1 MDANIE
7 HTDSTGLYTMDETV
21 LEDQILSEDDF
32 NNECIDIANGLCKTY
47 NKSKHNRRC
56 IPLTNYHN
64 LLALGC
70 YHKIKQVL
78 GLLPSQYVKQ
88 YVLNSVI
95 NYGDMRGLDFAFGL
109 PLALAAY
116 SGNERLFQL
125 LLCQGTDLLIVED
138 NGNNILHCLVILS
151 KTVPQVATQMY
162 LMLMADLKADIKN
175 KLLST
180 QNKDGQMPLDLGTVT
195 CAFDMMAQIIHTS
208 DVYYFPQE
216 QLGVYTRV
224 LYKLPM
230 ENCTPNT
237 NNSIL
242 RSISN
247 VGGHELDALESVNLL
262 SMEPIKSLM
271 SKRKRKYTGNMIKM
285 LLWHCAIAVVFLV
298 HILSFL
304 DGNPMSAMVYTGLA
318 LICANIICEILSL
331 KAQWRNIA
339 LFFNQWKALNTP
351 VIVIFPTRVFF
362 QGFLLFFAIS
372 CVQHLLEVPTE
383 TQIAIVSQTVFCLVL
398 SLLFYLQCF
407 KRTAALL
414 LICINM
420 LKDTVI
426 FLILGAVVF
435 LAYVSCFWIL
445 HFPLTKIDG
454 DPSNTTYSK
463 TENTTDTGSFTN
475 FTTNVTNYS
484 MQAGTG
490 THAESFVNFIA
501 SCYEMFLLSLAI
513 MPPIDLYFTN
523 SHDPNQATSLYVGCL
538 FIWSV
543 LLLNLLIAVFND
555 RLAQANRHENTIS
568 KLHQLGMML
577 YVESYIDANR
587 FLFHPLESLK
597 LCKNSKYSDV
607 YTVDVLETLHRGKG
621 PIQ

>member
-1 MDANIE
+1 
-7 HTDSTGLYTMDETV
+7 MDETV
-21 LEDQILSEDDF
+21 FEEQILSQDDF
-32 NNECIDIANGLCKTY
+32 NNECIEIANGLYKTY
-47 NKSKHNRRC
+47 NKSKHNRGC

-70 YHKIKQVL
+70 YDKVKQVL
-78 GLLPSQYVKQ
+78 GLLPSQYVKR

-95 NYGDMRGLDFAFGL
+95 NYGDMHGQDFAFGL

-125 LLCQGTDLLIVED
+125 LLCQGTDLLTVDD
-138 NGNNILHCLVILS
+138 NANNILHCLVILS

-162 LMLMADLKADIKN
+162 LMADLKADIKN

-180 QNKDGQMPLDLGTVT
+180 QNRDGQMPLDLTTVT

-216 QLGVYTRV
+216 QFGTYTRV

-230 ENCTPNT
+230 KNCTPNAT
-237 NNSIL
+237 NSIL

-247 VGGHELDALESVNLL
+247 VGEQELDALESVNLL
-262 SMEPIKSLM
+262 SLEPIKSLM
-271 SKRKRKYTGNMIKM
+271 SKCKRKYTGNLIKM

-304 DGNPMSAMVYTGLA
+304 DGNPMSAMVCTKLA
-318 LICANIICEILSL
+318 LIYANVICEILFL
-331 KAQWRNIA
+331 KAQWRNIV
-339 LFFNQWKALNTP
+339 LFFKQWKAQNTP
-351 VIVIFPTRVFF
+351 VIVIFPTRMFF

-372 CVQHLLEVPTE
+372 CFQHLLEVPTE
-383 TQIAIVSQTVFCLVL
+383 TQRTIVSQTVFCLVL
-398 SLLFYLQCF
+398 TLLFYLQCF

-420 LKDTVI
+420 LKDTMI
-426 FLILGAVVF
+426 FVILGAVVF

-445 HFPLTKIDG
+445 HFPLTKMEN
-454 DPSNTTYSK
+454 DPSNTTLGK
-463 TENTTDTGSFTN
+463 TEPTADSESSTN
-475 FTTNVTNYS
+475 FTTNVANYS
-484 MQAGTG
+484 VQDGTG
-490 THAESFVNFIA
+490 IHSESFVNFTA

-538 FIWSV
+538 FVWSV
-543 LLLNLLIAVFND
+543 LLLNLLIVVFND
-555 RLAQANRHENTIS
+555 HLTQANQHKSTIS
-568 KLHQLGMML
+568 QLHHLGMML
-577 YVESYIDANR
+577 YVESYTNANR

-597 LCKNSKYSDV
+597 LCKKSKYSDV
-607 YTVDVLETLHRGKG
+607 YTVDVLETLPRGKG
-621 PIQ
+621 HI